1 MTKATV
7 EQILGIPKQHGR
19 VTTNV
24 ADGVLIQ
31 HTYQGNP
38 SIWYGRLEHY
48 IRVSYL
54 DGRAVEVKRFGL

>member
-1 MTKATV
+1 
-7 EQILGIPKQHGR
+7 LGIPKQHGR
-19 VTTNV
+19 VITNV